1 MQAPGLTSADGG
13 VAVKDE
19 GSAEGGWAGGVRASG
34 GGTAPP
40 ALTP

>member
-19 GSAEGGWAGGVRASG
+19 GSAEGGWAGGQLLPR
-34 GGTAPP
+34 
-40 ALTP
+40 